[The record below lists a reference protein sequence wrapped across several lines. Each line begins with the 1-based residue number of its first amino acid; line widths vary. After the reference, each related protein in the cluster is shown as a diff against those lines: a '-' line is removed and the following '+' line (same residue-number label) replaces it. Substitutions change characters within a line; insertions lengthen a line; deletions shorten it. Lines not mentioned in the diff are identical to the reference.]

1 MFDKAYYSLVISA
14 NTMGSGSNS
23 KTLACEANISLYQ
36 NIGAETNM
44 QNSDRISLFI
54 CVSDILLQRP
64 PT

>member
-1 MFDKAYYSLVISA
+1 MFDKPYYSLVISE
-14 NTMGSGSNS
+14 NMMGSGSNS

-36 NIGAETNM
+36 NTGAETNM
-44 QNSDRISLFI
+44 QNSDQISLFI